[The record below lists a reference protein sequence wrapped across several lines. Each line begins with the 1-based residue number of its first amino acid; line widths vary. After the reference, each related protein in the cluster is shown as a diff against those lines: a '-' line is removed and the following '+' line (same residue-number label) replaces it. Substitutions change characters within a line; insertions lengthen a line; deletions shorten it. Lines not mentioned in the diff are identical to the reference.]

1 MLNVQKPV
9 KGLVSHKALV
19 RSGEIAVGAKAVSSV
34 DHEWRLGACQAHSAT
49 HVVHAALRQVLGPTA
64 LQSGSYNKPG
74 YMRLDF
80 SWQQALSAATRSEI
94 EEVSNLAIRGDLAV
108 SAQFMSLPD
117 AREWGAVALFGETYD
132 ESVRVVQIGGPWSR
146 ELCGGTHVSRSSQI
160 GLVSVIGESSVGSG
174 SRRLEAFVGIEAIRS
189 LNAERALVA
198 RLSEGLK
205 LPKEQLEERIMA
217 NVDELKAAQKRL
229 AAMQS
234 ANLAELVPSAI
245 ANAVVVNG
253 TLTVEI
259 QLGEVADSND
269 LRTLAFNARDRV
281 SSENAL
287 VVVSGI
293 SADKPL
299 IGVATTESARTAG
312 LKAGA
317 LIRLAAAV
325 LGGGGGGKDDFAQ
338 GGGTDTS
345 KMSEAVAAIK
355 AAI

>member
-1 MLNVQKPV
+1 M
-9 KGLVSHKALV
+9 
-19 RSGEIAVGAKAVSSV
+19 
-34 DHEWRLGACQAHSAT
+34 
-49 HVVHAALRQVLGPTA
+49 
-64 LQSGSYNKPG
+64 
-74 YMRLDF
+74 
-80 SWQQALSAATRSEI
+80 
-94 EEVSNLAIRGDLAV
+94 
-108 SAQFMSLPD
+108 
-117 AREWGAVALFGETYD
+117 
-132 ESVRVVQIGGPWSR
+132 
-146 ELCGGTHVSRSSQI
+146 
-160 GLVSVIGESSVGSG
+160 
-174 SRRLEAFVGIEAIRS
+174 
-189 LNAERALVA
+189 
-198 RLSEGLK
+198 
-205 LPKEQLEERIMA
+205 
-217 NVDELKAAQKRL
+217 
-229 AAMQS
+229 
-234 ANLAELVPSAI
+234 
-245 ANAVVVNG
+245 
-253 TLTVEI
+253 EI

-338 GGGTDTS
+338 GGGTDSS